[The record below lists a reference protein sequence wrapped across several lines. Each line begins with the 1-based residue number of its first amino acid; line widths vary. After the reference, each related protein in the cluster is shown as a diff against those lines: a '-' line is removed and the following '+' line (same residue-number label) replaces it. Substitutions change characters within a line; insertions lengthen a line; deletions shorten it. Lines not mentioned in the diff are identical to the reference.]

1 MRLFGRLSRLTRT
14 CSSLQIK
21 SSVMGGG
28 VAIVITPNGKTVT
41 FTQPETVWQLKDS
54 TLTKVRD
61 RKGVDS
67 GRNR

>member
-1 MRLFGRLSRLTRT
+1 M
-14 CSSLQIK
+14 
-21 SSVMGGG
+21 
-28 VAIVITPNGKTVT
+28 AIVITPNGKTVT

-67 GRNR
+67 G